1 MGKDLENIEIRG
13 KVNVERVFSRPS
25 KFETGPIEA
34 GLDFER
40 DRDSF
45 V

>member
-1 MGKDLENIEIRG
+1 MGKDLEIIEIRG
-13 KVNVERVFSRPS
+13 KVNVERPS